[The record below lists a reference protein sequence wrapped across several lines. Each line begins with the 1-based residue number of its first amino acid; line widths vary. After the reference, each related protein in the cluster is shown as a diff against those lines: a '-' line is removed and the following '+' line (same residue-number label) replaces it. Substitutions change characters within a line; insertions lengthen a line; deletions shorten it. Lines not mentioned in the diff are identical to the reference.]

1 MDRSL
6 TRYLPAA
13 VLGLGLGLGLANR
26 AGAAESEAIRI
37 DYRAEASCPGAD
49 QFVADVL
56 RRAPRARI
64 ASAGESARTFV
75 IAISRTDSGFEG
87 SLAVQ
92 GESSSTAARKVK
104 GARCAEVAEVLALST
119 AIAVDPSAASEP
131 RPPSSS
137 GNANT
142 GTAPSASTGS
152 SSENTGSSSKS
163 DPSSAGA
170 TPRDE
175 SKSSTKPTP
184 APEPEDREP
193 VEREE
198 PEPYDPGP
206 SYDYASR
213 RSGASILVGP
223 ELHTGVGPSLARG
236 VVLGIEA
243 ASPNQGAWLSSL
255 GIEFGYLAL
264 STSRVGGAA
273 SSFELFVARPRLC
286 GPALRASRLSLGACL
301 SAELG
306 LLTGSGSEIAFP
318 ESTSRLWAGAALPV
332 RLQVDLSRT
341 WLVEVT
347 GGPVLAITRD
357 EFVFQNPD
365 TQIYQVP
372 LLGFSGGLRVGARL

>member
-13 VLGLGLGLGLANR
+13 VLGLGFGLGLTHR

-75 IAISRTDSGFEG
+75 IAISRTDTGFEG
-87 SLAVQ
+87 SLSVQ
-92 GESSSTAARKVK
+92 GESSSTAARRVT

-137 GNANT
+137 GSANT
-142 GTAPSASTGS
+142 GTAPRA

-163 DPSSAGA
+163 DPPSAG
-170 TPRDE
+170 TTTRDE
-175 SKSSTKPTP
+175 SRSSTKP

-193 VEREE
+193 VEREEREE

-286 GPALRASRLSLGACL
+286 GPALRASRISLGACL

-318 ESTSRLWAGAALPV
+318 ESTNRLWAGAALPV

-365 TQIYQVP
+365 TEIYQVP
-372 LLGFSGGLRVGARL
+372 LVGFSGGLRVGARL

>member
-13 VLGLGLGLGLANR
+13 VLGLGFGLGLTHR

-75 IAISRTDSGFEG
+75 IAISRTDTGFEG
-87 SLAVQ
+87 SLSVQ
-92 GESSSTAARKVK
+92 GESSSTAARRVT

-137 GNANT
+137 GSANT
-142 GTAPSASTGS
+142 GTAPRA

-163 DPSSAGA
+163 DPPSAG
-170 TPRDE
+170 TTTRDE
-175 SKSSTKPTP
+175 SRSSTKP
-184 APEPEDREP
+184 APEPEDREREERE
-193 VEREE
+193 EREE

-286 GPALRASRLSLGACL
+286 GPALRASRISLGACL

-318 ESTSRLWAGAALPV
+318 ESTNRLWAGAALPV

-347 GGPVLAITRD
+347 GGPVLAVTRD

-365 TQIYQVP
+365 TEIYQVP
-372 LLGFSGGLRVGARL
+372 LVGFSGGLRVGARL

>member
-13 VLGLGLGLGLANR
+13 VLGLGFGLGLTHR

-75 IAISRTDSGFEG
+75 IAISRTDTGFEG
-87 SLAVQ
+87 SLSVQ
-92 GESSSTAARKVK
+92 GESSSTAARTVT

-137 GNANT
+137 GSANT

-152 SSENTGSSSKS
+152 SSENSGSSSKS
-163 DPSSAGA
+163 DPPSAG
-170 TPRDE
+170 TTTRDE
-175 SKSSTKPTP
+175 SRSSTKP

-198 PEPYDPGP
+198 PELYDPGP

-286 GPALRASRLSLGACL
+286 GPALRASRISLGACL

-306 LLTGSGSEIAFP
+306 LLSGSGSEIAFP
-318 ESTSRLWAGAALPV
+318 ESTNRLWAGAALPF

-341 WLVEVT
+341 WLIEVT

-365 TQIYQVP
+365 TEIYQVP
-372 LLGFSGGLRVGARL
+372 LVGLSGGLRVGARL